1 MEGYEEIRVYE
12 GKVDREEFETAT
24 KKTVELSGQLMR
36 QEEERDKMKKEIEEL
51 RETVEVLKNG
61 LESVL
66 KRYRGEK
73 P

>member
-51 RETVEVLKNG
+51 RE
-61 LESVL
+61 
-66 KRYRGEK
+66 K